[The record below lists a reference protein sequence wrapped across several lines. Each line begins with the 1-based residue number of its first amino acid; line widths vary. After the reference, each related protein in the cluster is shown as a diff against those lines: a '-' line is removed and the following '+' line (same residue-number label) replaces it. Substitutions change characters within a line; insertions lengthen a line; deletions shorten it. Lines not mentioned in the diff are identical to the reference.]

1 MVRKQKWEKEYEE
14 YDKLAEAKKIN
25 EVSLKF
31 DDKTITKEELKWFN
45 EAVAKFRNVEKV
57 ANIIEYK
64 KQLEAR
70 REKINKEIEEVKKYQ
85 KSEENIKKSIENNE
99 KLEKELN
106 DIQNSLSDVSK
117 KLQAKDLTEDKRTK
131 LEDERKKLISKK
143 DLNNKKYAENQAKTS
158 KKPEGKKLK
167 DLKELEEEKEN
178 LGIKIG
184 KCCFVGRMLMA
195 GKSWQYIEVKY
206 EQNKK
211 YTDKDNSLISKVD
224 NQRNKGKE
232 EKNTENESVD
242 KTLEKIGKEVGKEV
256 ERINNDENKNN
267 SEKQEEKVALVE
279 QSKFQKKHPRLAK
292 FFAYVKNFFNKNKKV
307 NDAEIDT
314 FKKVVE
320 EVSNNKEEKIEEKSQ
335 RDEFLDYL
343 KVVSEKGI
351 DQVKKDSAKQRLT
364 ENKKVAYTRET
375 EKFGKD
381 YAEMSYKESEE
392 QGRE

>member
-143 DLNNKKYAENQAKTS
+143 DLNNKKYAENQAKIS

-167 DLKELEEEKEN
+167 DLKELEDEKEN

-211 YTDKDNSLISKVD
+211 YTDKDNSLTSKVD

-242 KTLEKIGKEVGKEV
+242 KTLEKIGKEVEKEV
-256 ERINNDENKNN
+256 ERINNDEI
-267 SEKQEEKVALVE
+267 QEEKVALVE
-279 QSKFQKKHPRLAK
+279 QTKFQKKHPRLAK
-292 FFAYVKNFFNKNKKV
+292 FFASVKNFFNKNKKV
-307 NDAEIDT
+307 NDAEIDA

-320 EVSNNKEEKIEEKSQ
+320 EVSDNKEEKIEEKSQ